1 MPLTSPSTAGCGPVL
16 WRVMQRTSSSCLPW
30 CTGCRETTFSISQS
44 KGSKFAHQV
53 LSAGAVSSCFS
64 SAWIREVFS
73 PAPGS
78 ALAKTSLLFS
88 ASSGHIS
95 SADPMV
101 YSYIS
106 QTAFGKSCPPSQ
118 CQLTAG
124 TINFAKEPA
133 DQWPLGGILESC
145 GLPSVK
151 AARVAANLLSCA
163 CLSQRL
169 LIKSDPLSLLLTERN
184 AQTPHW
190 TERF

>member
-1 MPLTSPSTAGCGPVL
+1 
-16 WRVMQRTSSSCLPW
+16 MQRTSSSYLPW
-30 CTGCRETTFSISQS
+30 CTGCRETTFSISHS

-88 ASSGHIS
+88 ASS
-95 SADPMV
+95 ADPMV

-106 QTAFGKSCPPSQ
+106 QTAFGKSCPPLQ

-133 DQWPLGGILESC
+133 NQWPLGESC
-145 GLPSVK
+145 GLPSIK
-151 AARVAANLLSCA
+151 AARIAANLLSCA
-163 CLSQRL
+163 CLSQWL
-169 LIKSDPLSLLLTERN
+169 LIKSDPLSLLLMERN
-184 AQTPHW
+184 VQTPHW
-190 TERF
+190 TESF